1 MASIAAR
8 LVAFPELYSMSRYI
22 GSLVRKARDCASLL
36 REDGRVQDMELRL
49 STNTS
54 YVVEQNSVSD
64 VRIDRAIVRWS
75 DRARCPVL
83 DAAAGTA
90 SHEVNLVSASLPGLC
105 SRGRIRRIHSVR
117 RFHRQRVVG
126 SVQAAVDAPGASSDP
141 PIGYIA
147 ALASTASPVLRN
159 VPQCA
164 RRSALRHGE
173 VRGWFRRLIAGSGCH
188 DELRRSCHSARLYRD
203 CTRPRS
209 PRDWAGQ
216 GLAVSE
222 CACLHEID
230 GAFGK
235 IGIAAVR

>member
-1 MASIAAR
+1 MGIAAR
-8 LVAFPELYSMSRYI
+8 LTAFPELYSMSRYI

-36 REDGRVQDMELRL
+36 REDGRVQDMEPRL

-83 DAAAGTA
+83 DAAAGLRAMRSISFLRRCLDCALGAVSEEFTRYGA
-90 SHEVNLVSASLPGLC
+90 SIV
-105 SRGRIRRIHSVR
+105 
-117 RFHRQRVVG
+117 RVVG

-216 GLAVSE
+216 GLT
-222 CACLHEID
+222 
-230 GAFGK
+230 AFRK
-235 IGIAAVR
+235 CVPSRN

>member
-1 MASIAAR
+1 MARIAAR
-8 LVAFPELYSMSRYI
+8 LTAFPELYSMPRYI
-22 GSLVRKARDCASLL
+22 SRFVRKARDCASLL
-36 REDGRVQDMELRL
+36 REDGRVQDMEPKL

-64 VRIDRAIVRWS
+64 VRMDRAIVRWS

-83 DAAAGTA
+83 GAAGGTA
-90 SHEVNLVSASLPGLC
+90 SHEVNLVSASLLGSCSPGP
-105 SRGRIRRIHSVR
+105 RPGRNHSVR

-126 SVQAAVDAPGASSDP
+126 SVQAAVDAPGASSDL

-147 ALASTASPVLRN
+147 ASASTASPVLRN
-159 VPQCA
+159 VPQRA

-173 VRGWFRRLIAGSGCH
+173 VRGRFRRLIAGSGCH

-203 CTRPRS
+203 CTRPRC

-216 GLAVSE
+216 GLT
-222 CACLHEID
+222 
-230 GAFGK
+230 AFRK
-235 IGIAAVR
+235 CVPSRN